1 MNWLTRLIP
10 SIGSNR
16 DSESSKSKVPDGLW
30 NNCPACDAIL
40 YQPELEKSLFV
51 CPKCDHHLR
60 IGARTRMS
68 IFFDGGS
75 FHELATKI
83 ITKDVLKFK
92 DTKSYSQRI
101 KEAVSST
108 GEEEAIVIGKGKL
121 EGAEIVV
128 AAFEFRYMGG
138 SMGGAVGTKFVQ
150 GVDAAIAS
158 NTPLICFSTSGGAR
172 MQESM
177 VSLMQM
183 AKTSAALEKL
193 KEAKLPYISIMI
205 DPIYGGVSASIAML
219 GDINIAEPKAL
230 VGFAGRRV
238 IEQTVRVDLP
248 EDFQKSEF
256 LLEHGA
262 IDMIVHRKDL
272 RAKVSSIL
280 SKLHSGQ

>member
-16 DSESSKSKVPDGLW
+16 NSELSRSKVPDGLW
-30 NNCPACDAIL
+30 NNCPACEAIL

-83 ITKDVLKFK
+83 TTKDILKFK
-92 DTKSYSQRI
+92 DTKSYGKRI
-101 KEAVSST
+101 KEAVTST

-121 EGAEIVV
+121 KGAEIVV

-138 SMGGAVGTKFVQ
+138 SMGGAVGTKFVL
-150 GVDAAIAS
+150 GVDAAIENKAS
-158 NTPLICFSTSGGAR
+158 LICFSTSGGAR

-193 KEAKLPYISIMI
+193 KEAKLPYISVMI

-280 SKLHSGQ
+280 SKLYPSQ

>member
-16 DSESSKSKVPDGLW
+16 DSESSKSKVPGGLW

-51 CPKCDHHLR
+51 CPTCDHHLR

-75 FHELATKI
+75 FQELATKI
-83 ITKDVLKFK
+83 TTKDILKFK

-101 KEAVSST
+101 KEAVSGT

-121 EGAEIVV
+121 DGAEIVV

-158 NTPLICFSTSGGAR
+158 KTPLICFSTSGGAR

-177 VSLMQM
+177 ISLMQM

-280 SKLHSGQ
+280 SKLYPAQ

>member
-10 SIGSNR
+10 SIGSDR
-16 DSESSKSKVPDGLW
+16 DSNTSKSKVPDGLW
-30 NNCPACDAIL
+30 NNCPACEAIL

-68 IFFDGGS
+68 IFLDGGS
-75 FHELATKI
+75 FQELATNVT
-83 ITKDVLKFK
+83 TKDILKFK
-92 DTKSYSQRI
+92 DTKSYAQRI
-101 KEAVSST
+101 KEAVSNT
-108 GEEEAIVIGKGKL
+108 GEEEAIVIAKGKL
-121 EGAEIVV
+121 DGAEIVV

-150 GVDAAIAS
+150 GVDAAIK
-158 NTPLICFSTSGGAR
+158 NKIPLICFSTSGGAR

-193 KEAKLPYISIMI
+193 KEAKLPYISVMI

-280 SKLHSGQ
+280 SKLYPKK